1 MHIVFL
7 SVSSELGGSE
17 TVLLELVRGLRRL
30 QRDWRLTAIVPREGP
45 FSFRLRAAGA
55 DVRVLAIPAPLL
67 RLGESA
73 RATALS
79 RGAALIG
86 AARSVRGYTSR
97 LAMLLNEL
105 APDVI
110 HSNGLK
116 PHVLAARAR
125 GPAAPLV
132 WHIHEYVGAR
142 PMSRRLLRLHQRAA
156 AIAVANS
163 RSVAADLARALRP
176 GLDIRTISNAVDLAT
191 FSPDGPTIDLDAL
204 GGAAPPA
211 RGVIR
216 VGLVATFGR
225 WKGHDVFLRA
235 LARLA
240 SPRPVRAY
248 VIGGPVYDTAGS
260 QYTLDE
266 LRTLAR
272 ALGVA
277 DRMVFTGVIDPI
289 APALRGLDVVVH
301 ASTQPEPF
309 GMVIAEAMACG
320 RTVIVSAA
328 GGAGEIVRPDEDAL
342 VHAPGDAEGLSSAL
356 ARAVDDDALRARIG
370 RAARQSAVAR
380 FDAARFARE
389 FEALYQS
396 LARSASAPV
405 EAIAGGAAAG

>member
-1 MHIVFL
+1 M
-7 SVSSELGGSE
+7 SSELGGSE

-30 QRDWRLTAIVPREGP
+30 QGDWRLTAIVPREGP
-45 FSFRLRAAGA
+45 FPSRLRAAGA

-86 AARSVRGYTSR
+86 AARSVPGYTSR
-97 LAMLLNEL
+97 LATLLNEL

-116 PHVLAARAR
+116 LHVLAARAL

-142 PMSRRLLRLHQRAA
+142 AMSRRLLRLHQRSA

-163 RSVAADLARALRP
+163 RSVAADLALVLGP
-176 GLDIRTISNAVDLAT
+176 GLDIRTISNAVDLVT
-191 FSPDGPTIDLDAL
+191 FSPDGPVIDLDAL
-204 GGAAPPA
+204 GRAAPPA

-216 VGLVATFGR
+216 IGLVATFGR
-225 WKGHDVFLRA
+225 WKGHEVFLRA
-235 LARLA
+235 LAQLA
-240 SPRPVRAY
+240 SHRPVRAY

-272 ALGVA
+272 TLGVA
-277 DRMVFTGVIDPI
+277 DRTVFTGVIDPI
-289 APALRGLDVVVH
+289 APALRALDVVVH
-301 ASTQPEPF
+301 ASIQPEPF

-328 GGAGEIVRPDEDAL
+328 GGAGEIVRPGEDAL

-356 ARAVDDDALRARIG
+356 ARAADDDAL
-370 RAARQSAVAR
+370 
-380 FDAARFARE
+380 
-389 FEALYQS
+389 
-396 LARSASAPV
+396 
-405 EAIAGGAAAG
+405 